1 MGGGVEASAGEDR
14 ATPQQAAQEAL
25 CLEHGHTLVCF
36 SPFAQVF
43 GKVAQ
48 PWPDERNTAL
58 AAEAPRHVFPYIL
71 SRPRNSPDLCFA
83 DHAALLRQAST
94 PLSAVAFGELRKGAQ
109 PTLRKAAAGGG
120 RPSSLP

>member
-25 CLEHGHTLVCF
+25 CLEHGQTLVCF

-48 PWPDERNTAL
+48 PWPDERNAAL
-58 AAEAPRHVFPYIL
+58 AAEAPRHVVMHLVSTPQQPRL
-71 SRPRNSPDLCFA
+71 VLCRPRSPSPTGL
-83 DHAALLRQAST
+83 H
-94 PLSAVAFGELRKGAQ
+94 PLSAEAFGELRKDAQ